1 MKTLAYIFMSLSAL
15 AMVGC
20 RGKGDALKEGK
31 MEYAP
36 EVNTVEVMTL
46 TRKDFPRQLLSNG
59 KLSAGSRAELKFGT
73 TGAIKTLNIKNGQH
87 VSAGQIIAELDRP
100 DLILALESARLA
112 MDKSRLDFY
121 DVLAGQGYTA
131 KDTTSVPADM
141 LDMAKVR
148 SGYGST
154 VNALERA
161 KYDLSCTIL
170 KSPFNGTVADL
181 KVKRYDQAPA
191 DALCTLLDDSRMDVD
206 FTVMESEYP
215 FISNGLKVNVIPFAD
230 ASKTY
235 VGHIT
240 GINPVVDKNGQ
251 ISEGKHP
258 WQSLAYRRDE
268 CESHCGKDN
277 PCPAGGP
284 EECRSCKG

>member
-148 SGYGST
+148 SGYGSA

-181 KVKRYDQAPA
+181 KVKRYEIGRAH
-191 DALCTLLDDSRMDVD
+191 V
-206 FTVMESEYP
+206 
-215 FISNGLKVNVIPFAD
+215 
-230 ASKTY
+230 
-235 VGHIT
+235 
-240 GINPVVDKNGQ
+240 
-251 ISEGKHP
+251 
-258 WQSLAYRRDE
+258 
-268 CESHCGKDN
+268 
-277 PCPAGGP
+277 
-284 EECRSCKG
+284 

>member
-148 SGYGST
+148 SGYGSA

-170 KSPFNGTVADL
+170 KSPFSGTVADL
-181 KVKRYDQAPA
+181 KVKRYDQAP
-191 DALCTLLDDSRMDVD
+191 DEALCTLLDDSRMDVD
-206 FTVMESEYP
+206 FTVME
-215 FISNGLKVNVIPFAD
+215 FLLLMRRR
-230 ASKTY
+230 
-235 VGHIT
+235 HMW
-240 GINPVVDKNGQ
+240 GI
-251 ISEGKHP
+251 
-258 WQSLAYRRDE
+258 
-268 CESHCGKDN
+268 
-277 PCPAGGP
+277 
-284 EECRSCKG
+284 

>member
-131 KDTTSVPADM
+131 
-141 LDMAKVR
+141 R
-148 SGYGST
+148 I
-154 VNALERA
+154 RR
-161 KYDLSCTIL
+161 
-170 KSPFNGTVADL
+170 PFP
-181 KVKRYDQAPA
+181 RICWIWP
-191 DALCTLLDDSRMDVD
+191 R
-206 FTVMESEYP
+206 
-215 FISNGLKVNVIPFAD
+215 
-230 ASKTY
+230 
-235 VGHIT
+235 
-240 GINPVVDKNGQ
+240 
-251 ISEGKHP
+251 
-258 WQSLAYRRDE
+258 
-268 CESHCGKDN
+268 
-277 PCPAGGP
+277 
-284 EECRSCKG
+284 